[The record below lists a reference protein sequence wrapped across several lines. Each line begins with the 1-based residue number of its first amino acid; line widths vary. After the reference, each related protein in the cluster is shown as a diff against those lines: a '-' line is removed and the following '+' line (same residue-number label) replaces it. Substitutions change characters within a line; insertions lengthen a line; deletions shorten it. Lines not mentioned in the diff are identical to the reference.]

1 VFLNLPPETDANAR
15 LYKAD
20 LDERGFVMNLS
31 RLWGWRPEIAEGF
44 RNLRNV
50 LTDES
55 TLSKR
60 ELGVIVCATAASLGD
75 SYCALAWGRS
85 LSTAADPTTAAAVLR
100 GTESQGLTAR
110 DRAISKWARKV
121 VQDPNATTSV
131 DVEDLRMAGFT
142 EREII
147 EATAF
152 IAFRLA
158 FSTINDALGVR
169 PDMQVAAAAPAEVRE
184 AVTFGRPAAERA
196 S

>member
-131 DVEDLRMAGFT
+131 DVEDLRKAGSRRGKLSKRPHSSLSDSHFPRST
-142 EREII
+142 TPLECGQICRWPPPH
-147 EATAF
+147 
-152 IAFRLA
+152 RLRFA
-158 FSTINDALGVR
+158 KR
-169 PDMQVAAAAPAEVRE
+169 
-184 AVTFGRPAAERA
+184 
-196 S
+196 